1 MDLLEVWRVARL
13 LKPARNSHIT
23 DEAESATPTQSI
35 CFTYDRRSR
44 RRIHVQQQGS
54 TTKMSKGWRLKN
66 ALIIRN
72 IVNDIIDKWRRSRSA
87 CRKLGHPHKSLGA
100 QQESYEY
107 IKILEQ
113 ILHPDAG
120 RCQREAASMCA
131 RHAHTSPW
139 HIDLLIFFLKPI
151 LVGPVCCVRRRLT
164 AWAAPFVV
172 YVEGKQWKV
181 TDKGTFV
188 QRDRWSR
195 TDWQTKRAYKWLRR
209 DGLWRMLRAEGDQG
223 GDTVAAAATLA
234 LSSLRPFLSLNC
246 CRQTDRSPRVC
257 VAWKGERGKNDEWVL
272 NPSDFILNFKTHQ
285 SPAFV

>member
-1 MDLLEVWRVARL
+1 ML
-13 LKPARNSHIT
+13 
-23 DEAESATPTQSI
+23 
-35 CFTYDRRSR
+35 
-44 RRIHVQQQGS
+44 
-54 TTKMSKGWRLKN
+54 KGWRLKN

-209 DGLWRMLRAEGDQG
+209 DGLWRMLRAEGDRG
-223 GDTVAAAATLA
+223 G
-234 LSSLRPFLSLNC
+234 
-246 CRQTDRSPRVC
+246 
-257 VAWKGERGKNDEWVL
+257 
-272 NPSDFILNFKTHQ
+272 IL
-285 SPAFV
+285 

>member
-1 MDLLEVWRVARL
+1 
-13 LKPARNSHIT
+13 
-23 DEAESATPTQSI
+23 
-35 CFTYDRRSR
+35 
-44 RRIHVQQQGS
+44 
-54 TTKMSKGWRLKN
+54 MSKGWQLKN

-151 LVGPVCCVRRRLT
+151 LVCCVRRRLT
-164 AWAAPFVV
+164 AWGRLLSSTSRGSN
-172 YVEGKQWKV
+172 GK
-181 TDKGTFV
+181 
-188 QRDRWSR
+188 
-195 TDWQTKRAYKWLRR
+195 WQTKARLCSVTDGVGRTGKQRGPTNGCGEMDCEGCCERR
-209 DGLWRMLRAEGDQG
+209 GIRG
-223 GDTVAAAATLA
+223 G
-234 LSSLRPFLSLNC
+234 
-246 CRQTDRSPRVC
+246 
-257 VAWKGERGKNDEWVL
+257 
-272 NPSDFILNFKTHQ
+272 IL
-285 SPAFV
+285 